1 MQIKKLYELAEENN
15 IKVEGFPL
23 KETQAVTIQIGDKNF
38 VAIDTSVLCSPSQ
51 EKVCLAHEL
60 GHCQT
65 GAFYNEYSALDERS
79 RHEKKAERW
88 AIERLVPLK
97 ALQEVIKNGC
107 DDLQLLCDHFGVP
120 SEFMCKALI
129 HYQKQQ

>member
-1 MQIKKLYELAEENN
+1 MQTKKLYELAEENN

-23 KETQAVTIQIGDKNF
+23 KESRAVTIQLGDKCF
-38 VAIDTSVLCSPSQ
+38 VAIDTSVLCSPSE

-79 RHEKKAERW
+79 RHEKRAERW
-88 AIERLVPLK
+88 AIERLVPLNE
-97 ALQEVIKNGC
+97 LQEAIKNGC
-107 DDLQLLCDHFGVP
+107 DDLQLLSYHFGVP
-120 SEFMCKALI
+120 MEFMYKALL
-129 HYQKQQ
+129 HYQKKQ